1 VGGRGGGVTSE
12 ALQVAAGTLEALA
25 LHEGASAE
33 LHVRS
38 AWEAGSQTL
47 WVWLGPGRYLAVDAQ
62 RWRVLR
68 EAPVL
73 FRVYPTLQ
81 ELPDPVE
88 GDLAALEE
96 LLELVGPRD
105 ERLRRLL
112 IVWLALAWLPHVA
125 RPILLFVGD
134 MGSGKTLRQRIIK
147 RLLDPAKPESIRLD
161 AREIIQKLAHCQ
173 IALLDNLGSIPELAI
188 DTLCRAV
195 TGEGDSKRRL
205 YSDEEDVVFEFKRAI
220 LLNGINPPA
229 DRPDLNDR
237 LLPVPLERIPD
248 EERRKEEAIWE
259 FFARRH
265 ATWLGALATLLSAAM
280 CVRASVRLRRLPR
293 LADWGKWTAAIYEAA
308 GWGAAQFESDWSV
321 VVGEQQRA
329 AIEGSPVG
337 QALLRWIEQ
346 RTSWRGTA
354 TELLGELAPV
364 AEELRLLGAKAWPRT
379 PVWLA
384 RRLREIRP
392 VLLATSVVIREERG
406 SAGERLWCIE
416 RRPIEPT
423 PEDAPRIPSGPSV
436 LSEPASPAQFSPD
449 SNRVVTV
456 SIDALPSDR
465 DPQQGERSDG
475 IRHDTDGIDPLLSS
489 LLSGQNPCRDEQP
502 DGTNGTDSK
511 SGSFGG
517 NVEVNIERY
526 LAQRMRR
533 AARLYEIESAL
544 PFPPQQV
551 RVAISE
557 LIRSGVVRLRDTTGD
572 ELHGWVEVVLAKRE
586 AES

>member
-1 VGGRGGGVTSE
+1 MIAYALAARPRLIVDQYGAPHAVLADGTSLALPRGAYPWLRRLMWEAEGRGVTSK

-73 FRVYPTLQ
+73 FRVHPTLH

-147 RLLDPAKPESIRLD
+147 RLLDPAKLESIRLD

-173 IALLDNLGSIPELAI
+173 IALLDNLGSIPEWAI

-248 EERRKEEAIWE
+248 EERREEEAIWE
-259 FFARRH
+259 LFARRH

-280 CVRASVRLRRLPR
+280 CVRACDCVAFR
-293 LADWGKWTAAIYEAA
+293 
-308 GWGAAQFESDWSV
+308 GWLTG
-321 VVGEQQRA
+321 G
-329 AIEGSPVG
+329 
-337 QALLRWIEQ
+337 
-346 RTSWRGTA
+346 
-354 TELLGELAPV
+354 
-364 AEELRLLGAKAWPRT
+364 
-379 PVWLA
+379 
-384 RRLREIRP
+384 
-392 VLLATSVVIREERG
+392 
-406 SAGERLWCIE
+406 
-416 RRPIEPT
+416 
-423 PEDAPRIPSGPSV
+423 
-436 LSEPASPAQFSPD
+436 
-449 SNRVVTV
+449 
-456 SIDALPSDR
+456 
-465 DPQQGERSDG
+465 
-475 IRHDTDGIDPLLSS
+475 
-489 LLSGQNPCRDEQP
+489 SGQLRSTRQRVGVPRNSSPT
-502 DGTNGTDSK
+502 GAWS
-511 SGSFGG
+511 SASSS
-517 NVEVNIERY
+517 ER
-526 LAQRMRR
+526 
-533 AARLYEIESAL
+533 
-544 PFPPQQV
+544 
-551 RVAISE
+551 
-557 LIRSGVVRLRDTTGD
+557 
-572 ELHGWVEVVLAKRE
+572 
-586 AES
+586 